1 MDMEG
6 SFLGKSG
13 KRRTAPLFSY
23 TERLGVYKK
32 WLSGLQALKSRF
44 TADFR
49 HQIPYLGTEFPY

>member
-32 WLSGLQALKSRF
+32 MAFWTTGIKVKVHSR
-44 TADFR
+44 
-49 HQIPYLGTEFPY
+49 L